1 MSWGA
6 VLPEDLPLDGLHGWL
21 AAAHELGW
29 TDVWAGEVAG
39 RDAFAQLSA
48 CAAMSQDLG
57 LGAIVATTTRGPG
70 LLAMGISSLAA
81 LAPGR
86 VRVALGSSSPQ
97 VLSGWNDRPADL
109 PYTRLQAVLAFL
121 QEALPGKRISRDF
134 GPFSIDAFRLGSPP
148 ENQPRLLIA
157 GLGPRALELAGTSAD
172 GTLLNWIS
180 IGDVAGFRARLPAP
194 HWLGSLV
201 YYAPDETS
209 RERARRLL
217 VAYANV
223 PAYAEHHRRLGRGAA
238 LEPVWAAWQAGD
250 RRAALAAVPDSLL
263 DELVVSGTPEQCRR
277 HIQGYLDAGLDGV
290 VVHVL
295 TPGPENRDALQR
307 LGHVDRVDRVD
318 GVDRVDRV
326 GS

>member
-6 VLPEDLPLDGLHGWL
+6 VLPEDLPLEGLHGWL
-21 AAAHELGW
+21 AAVHDLGW

-48 CAAMSQDLG
+48 CASMSRDLG

-70 LLAMGISSLAA
+70 LLAMGVSSLAA

-97 VLSGWNDRPADL
+97 VLSGWNDRPANL
-109 PYTRLQAVLAFL
+109 SYTRLQAVLAFL
-121 QEALPGKRISRDF
+121 QEALRGERISRDF

-148 ENQPRLLIA
+148 ETQPHLLIA
-157 GLGPRALELAGTSAD
+157 GLGPRALELAGHSAD

-180 IGDVAGFRARLPAP
+180 VGDVAGFRARLPAP

-201 YYAPDETS
+201 YYAPDEPS

-223 PAYAEHHRRLGRGAA
+223 PAYAEHHRRLGRSAVLA
-238 LEPVWAAWQAGD
+238 PIWAAWQAGD
-250 RRAALAAVPDSLL
+250 RRAALAAVSDALL
-263 DELVVSGTPEQCRR
+263 DEVVVSGTPQQCRT
-277 HIQGYLDAGLDGV
+277 HIEGYLKAGLDGI

-295 TPGPENRDALQR
+295 TPGTENLDALKR
-307 LGHVDRVDRVD
+307 LGHV
-318 GVDRVDRV
+318 

>member
-1 MSWGA
+1 MAWGA
-6 VLPEDLPLDGLHGWL
+6 VLPEDLPLEGLPAWL
-21 AAAHELGW
+21 ATVADLGW

-48 CAAMSQDLG
+48 CASMSPDLR
-57 LGAIVATTTRGPG
+57 LGAIVAATTRGPG
-70 LLAMGISSLAA
+70 LLAMGISSLAS

-109 PYTRLQAVLAFL
+109 PYTRLRAVLAFV
-121 QEALPGKRISRDF
+121 QEALRGERISRDF

-148 ENQPRLLIA
+148 DARPRLLIA
-157 GLGPRALELAGTSAD
+157 GLGPRALELSGETAD

-180 IGDVAGFRARLPAP
+180 TADVASFRRRLPTP

-201 YYAPDETS
+201 YYAPDEAS

-223 PAYAEHHRRLGRGAA
+223 PAYAAHHRRCGRAAA
-238 LEPVWAAWQAGD
+238 LEPVWAAWRAGD

-263 DELVVSGTPEQCRR
+263 DALVVCGTPEQCRT
-277 HIQGYLDAGLDGV
+277 HIEGYLDAGLDGV

-295 TPGPENRDALQR
+295 TPGAENLDALKR
-307 LGHVDRVDRVD
+307 LGRVHHVGR
-318 GVDRVDRV
+318 
-326 GS
+326 

>member
-6 VLPEDLPLDGLHGWL
+6 VLPEDLPLEDLHAWL
-21 AAAHELGW
+21 EAMQALGW

-48 CAAMSQDLG
+48 CASLSTNLD

-97 VLSGWNDRPADL
+97 VLAGWNDRPADL
-109 PYTRLQAVLAFL
+109 PYTRLEAVLAFL
-121 QEALPGKRISRDF
+121 HEALRGERISRNF
-134 GPFSIDAFRLGSPP
+134 GPFSVEAFRLGSPP
-148 ENQPRLLIA
+148 ETQPRLLIA
-157 GLGPRALELAGTSAD
+157 GLGPRSLQLAGEWAD
-172 GTLLNWIS
+172 GVLLNWIS
-180 IGDVAGFRARLPAP
+180 IDDVASFRARLPAP
-194 HWLGSLV
+194 YWLGSLV
-201 YYAPDETS
+201 YYAPDEES

-223 PAYAEHHRRLGRGAA
+223 PAYAEHHRRLGRTSV

-250 RRAALAAVPDSLL
+250 RHTALAALPDSLL
-263 DELVVSGTPEQCRR
+263 DEMVVSGTPQQCRR
-277 HIQGYLDAGLDGV
+277 HLQGYLDAGLDGV
-290 VVHVL
+290 MVHVL
-295 TPGPENRDALQR
+295 APGTENLDALKR
-307 LGHVDRVDRVD
+307 LGY
-318 GVDRVDRV
+318 V
-326 GS
+326 GEAGPG

>member
-6 VLPEDLPLDGLHGWL
+6 VLPEDLPLEELQTWL
-21 AAAHELGW
+21 WAIQDLGW

-48 CAAMSQDLG
+48 CASAAADLDF
-57 LGAIVATTTRGPG
+57 GAIVAATTRGPG
-70 LLAMGISSLAA
+70 LLAMGVSSLAA

-97 VLSGWNDRPADL
+97 VLAGWNDRPADL
-109 PYTRLQAVLAFL
+109 PFTRLQAVLAFL
-121 QEALPGKRISRDF
+121 QEALRGERISRDF
-134 GPFSIDAFRLGSPP
+134 GPFSVDAFRLGSPP
-148 ENQPRLLIA
+148 DPPPRLLIA
-157 GLGPRALELAGTSAD
+157 GLGPRSLELASESAD

-180 IGDVAGFRARLPAP
+180 VEDVASFRARLPVP

-201 YYAPDETS
+201 YYAPDDES

-223 PAYAEHHRRLGRGAA
+223 PAYAEHHRRLGRDAA
-238 LEPVWAAWQAGD
+238 LEPIWAAWRAGD
-250 RRAALAAVPDSLL
+250 RRSALGALPDSLL
-263 DELVVSGTPEQCRR
+263 DELVVSGTPEQCRA

-295 TPGPENRDALQR
+295 TPGTENLDALKR
-307 LGHVDRVDRVD
+307 LGS
-318 GVDRVDRV
+318 V
-326 GS
+326 GQTG